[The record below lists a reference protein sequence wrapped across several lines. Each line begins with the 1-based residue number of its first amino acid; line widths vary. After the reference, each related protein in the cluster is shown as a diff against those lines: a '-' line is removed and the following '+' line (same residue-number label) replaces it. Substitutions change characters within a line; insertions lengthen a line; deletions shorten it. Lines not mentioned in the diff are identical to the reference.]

1 MVKSRI
7 SGLADRVVSGVKAGL
22 CTREGLRYNAPLLA
36 CCAVIVILLIL
47 PTGFEDRLQYT
58 EADRCRARVLATDD
72 SAIID
77 TGLVR
82 SGEQTCTIELLGG
95 LFKGEVVT
103 GVNML
108 NGSLEQDK
116 IFSEGDIAMVVVSYD
131 SDTMTITNV
140 TMSDH
145 YRITWEIV
153 MALAFAALLIVFAGR
168 TGVRA
173 ILSFVMTILALWK
186 ILVPL
191 YLNYWNPIWVGLLL
205 CFALT
210 VLIIALVYGFDRRC
224 AAAVAG
230 SFLGIL
236 VTCVLGILFTD
247 LFKIHGAVMSWSE
260 SLLYSG
266 YADLNLTQIFMAS
279 IFVGSSGAVM
289 DLSVDI
295 TSAVWEVK
303 EKRPDLNWKELAKS
317 GMNVGRNAMGTMT
330 TTLLFAYS
338 GGYIA
343 LLMVFMAQGTPMFNI
358 FNYKYVAAELIHTV
372 IGSFG
377 LVTVAPFTAL
387 TSGILF
393 GNRTNGNH
401 GEDNM
406 PYSASSVS
414 EV

>member
-1 MVKSRI
+1 MRKLLNQER
-7 SGLADRVVSGVKAGL
+7 A
-22 CTREGLRYNAPLLA
+22 RYHAPVLVCLLA
-36 CCAVIVILLIL
+36 IVVLLLL
-47 PTGFEDRLQYT
+47 PTGFEGALDYQQA
-58 EADRCRARVLATDD
+58 ERCTARVLSVDN

-82 SGEQTCTIELLGG
+82 SGEQLCQLEITDG
-95 LFKGEVVT
+95 LFEGRTVT

-116 IFSEGDIAMVVVSYD
+116 LFAPGDTALVVVSHD
-131 SDTMTITNV
+131 GDVITNV

-145 YRITWEIV
+145 YRLGWE
-153 MALAFAALLIVFAGR
+153 ALLAAAFAVFLILFAGR

-173 ILSFVMTILALWK
+173 LASFALTILTLWK
-186 ILVPL
+186 VLVPT
-191 YLNYWNPIWVGLLL
+191 YLNGYNPIWVGLAVTL
-205 CFALT
+205 FLT

-224 AAAVAG
+224 AAAVSG

-236 VTCVLGILFTD
+236 VTCILGVMFTD
-247 LFKIHGAVMSWSE
+247 LFQIHGAVMSYSE

-266 YADLNLTQIFMAS
+266 YQHLDLTQIYMAS
-279 IFVGSSGAVM
+279 IFLGASGAVM

-295 TSAVWEVK
+295 TSAVHEVV
-303 EKRPDLNWKELAKS
+303 EKRPDLPWREAVKS
-317 GMNVGRNAMGTMT
+317 GLNVGRAAMGTMT

-343 LLMVFMAQGTPMFNI
+343 LLMVFMAQGTPLDNLL
-358 FNYKYVAAELIHTV
+358 NYKYVAAEIIHTV

-387 TSGILF
+387 TAGWLLAK
-393 GNRTNGNH
+393 GKARRREGQPD
-401 GEDNM
+401 EM
-406 PYSASSVS
+406 PAV
-414 EV
+414 EKQIPNVE